1 MHVPLHIQN
10 GDAYIFV
17 FSIFFFFLQPK
28 NKQDN
33 TNGRHTLQHIQRL
46 FFSTSTP
53 RRRPSLSKFET
64 TGSFV
69 LTKRRV
75 STIDAKFTAET
86 NRLKDLSR
94 NILSQ
99 RISRK
104 FLWSVDKKSM
114 NSENSTPEYGM
125 VHRDSTKL
133 VSIRKSVIRKRS
145 SLKKKA
151 LRNKIQKE
159 KRHAAYNRARR
170 ISKVERAVD
179 ETYAVESDAK
189 FTGAT
194 YSIADEDASDNES
207 DIQQFQAELNEYHGP
222 IEIVVDNFDDEVDFE
237 KLCNAK
243 QSECP
248 YEDKENIGI
257 SLQSYVFDVK
267 CSSKSARELSPPASC
282 NVSPQSINSNFSTN
296 STKRMSSHC
305 ARLCWNQQ
313 KIPKITTYKAEKK
326 SFNSENQSASH
337 SQHSIGTVGWHNLP
351 TFVKYYLVAVTVC
364 LVSVIYIQLFY

>member
-1 MHVPLHIQN
+1 M
-10 GDAYIFV
+10 
-17 FSIFFFFLQPK
+17 
-28 NKQDN
+28 
-33 TNGRHTLQHIQRL
+33 
-46 FFSTSTP
+46 
-53 RRRPSLSKFET
+53 
-64 TGSFV
+64 
-69 LTKRRV
+69 